1 MTGHA
6 WCATRR
12 TSPAPQAGRAP
23 RRGRAAG
30 RGAAEPATTTE
41 GGSPRQSAG
50 GTAPAGQGRPRPPR
64 PSGLFKITGWAEPA
78 TPKASEATPS
88 PHHSGLA
95 IHAASD
101 RPARREGRASTPP
114 PTTTAPADG
123 AGATR
128 RGWARQHRD
137 RPGRKAALGRR
148 RRSREEPAP
157 RPLPPPRRTGAGYLN
172 PCPAGAHRFRLPAGI
187 GSPWGA
193 YGGTYRRRQRRPPGV

>member
-1 MTGHA
+1 MCYQPHQ
-6 WCATRR
+6 
-12 TSPAPQAGRAP
+12 P
-23 RRGRAAG
+23 RAAG
-30 RGAAEPATTTE
+30 RTRAPQGAGRPGAARRNQPSMTE

-64 PSGLFKITGWAEPA
+64 PSGLFKITGWAAPA
-78 TPKASEATPS
+78 SPTTSEATPS

-114 PTTTAPADG
+114 PTTTAPAEG

-148 RRSREEPAP
+148 RMEPGGARPATATPTQTDGGGLSQSVPHRGTPLSSP
-157 RPLPPPRRTGAGYLN
+157 RRNRLPP
-172 PCPAGAHRFRLPAGI
+172 
-187 GSPWGA
+187 GA
-193 YGGTYRRRQRRPPGV
+193 YVGTYRRRQRRPPGV

>member
-1 MTGHA
+1 ML
-6 WCATRR
+6 
-12 TSPAPQAGRAP
+12 PAAPAP
-23 RRGRAAG
+23 RRRPDARPEGAG
-30 RGAAEPATTTE
+30 RPGAARRNQPSTTE

-64 PSGLFKITGWAEPA
+64 PSGLFKITGWAAPA
-78 TPKASEATPS
+78 SPTTSEATPS

-148 RRSREEPAP
+148 QRSREVPAP
-157 RPLPPPRRTGAGYLN
+157 RPLPPPRRTGAGCLN
-172 PCPAGAHRFRLPAGI
+172 RAPAGAHRFRFPAGI

-193 YGGTYRRRQRRPPGV
+193 YGGTYRGRQRRPLGV